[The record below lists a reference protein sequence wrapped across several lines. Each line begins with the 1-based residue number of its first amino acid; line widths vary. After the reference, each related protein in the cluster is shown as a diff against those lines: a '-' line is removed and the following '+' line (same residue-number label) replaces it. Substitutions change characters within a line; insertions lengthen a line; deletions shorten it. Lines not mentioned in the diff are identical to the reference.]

1 MSRNQPRPPAASEL
15 RLEPLDDHCRACT
28 GKLWVS
34 YHNLRTVAT
43 LDRLLRLRVVVRRC
57 VNPACELYQQ
67 SLRPEQEG
75 AFALPQGEF
84 GLDVIA
90 LVGALR
96 HAHHRSVPEIHRELL
111 GRGITVSERTVTDL
125 LDRYEE
131 LVAHRL
137 SDSGRSQEQLRQQG
151 RVILAINGL
160 QPDVGHEVL
169 WVLGDCLSG
178 EVLVARSMLG
188 STQEELVPLLEE
200 VADALPVPI
209 KGVISDGQ
217 HSIRK
222 TVESALVG
230 VPHQL
235 CQFHY
240 LREAAKEV
248 YEADRHA
255 KKELK
260 KRVRGVRPIERKL
273 EGRDDPEAEAVRG
286 YCQAVRRAITDDGR
300 APLAASG
307 LKLHDRLQAIG
318 DSIERVEAKEG
329 FPRC

>member
-57 VNPACELYQQ
+57 VNPVCELYQQ

-84 GLDVIA
+84 GLDVVA

-111 GRGITVSERTVTDL
+111 GRGITVSERMVTNL

-151 RVILAINGL
+151 RVILAIEGL

-178 EVLVARSMLG
+178 RCLWHGACS
-188 STQEELVPLLEE
+188 
-200 VADALPVPI
+200 ALP
-209 KGVISDGQ
+209 
-217 HSIRK
+217 
-222 TVESALVG
+222 
-230 VPHQL
+230 
-235 CQFHY
+235 
-240 LREAAKEV
+240 
-248 YEADRHA
+248 
-255 KKELK
+255 
-260 KRVRGVRPIERKL
+260 
-273 EGRDDPEAEAVRG
+273 
-286 YCQAVRRAITDDGR
+286 RRSWC
-300 APLAASG
+300 P
-307 LKLHDRLQAIG
+307 
-318 DSIERVEAKEG
+318 
-329 FPRC
+329 C